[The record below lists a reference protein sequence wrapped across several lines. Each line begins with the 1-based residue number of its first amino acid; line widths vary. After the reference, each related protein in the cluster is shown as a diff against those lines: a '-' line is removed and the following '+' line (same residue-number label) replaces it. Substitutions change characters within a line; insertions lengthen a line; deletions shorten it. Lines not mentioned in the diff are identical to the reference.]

1 MDETV
6 KTPDTEVKEVVGTVE
21 AELNKVAPE
30 EKKPTPETVP
40 LAVYLELKDDVKEL
54 KKELK
59 ESKGSSKTRVE
70 IQGVGELAKKYPDVN
85 EEFIQDMLNSATIEA
100 TKKIEEK
107 YTPIIEKQEQ
117 EKKQIAFDQAF
128 DKLYEDAKQANPDLP
143 QTMDKEL
150 IKELAMTPKYR
161 NTPVADILVKMYATT
176 VSGKS
181 SSEDDMRTGAERVE
195 DVVNFD
201 KITPEQRKAVMADDK
216 ARAKYFTWLDNQTGR

>member
-1 MDETV
+1 MEESV
-6 KTPDTEVKEVVGTVE
+6 KTPDTEVKEVMGTVE
-21 AELNKVAPE
+21 AELTKVAPE

-40 LAVYLELKDDVKEL
+40 LAVYLELKDDL
-54 KKELK
+54 KTLKQEIK
-59 ESKGSSKTRVE
+59 ESKGTSKNRVE
-70 IQGVGELAKKYPDVN
+70 SQGVNELAKKYPDVN

-117 EKKQIAFDQAF
+117 EKKQVAFDNAF
-128 DKLYEDAKQANPDLP
+128 DKLYTEAVQNNPDLP
-143 QTMDKEL
+143 KTMDKEL

-161 NTPVADILVKMYATT
+161 NTPVADILVKMYGSTP
-176 VSGKS
+176 SGKA

-201 KITPEQRKAVMADDK
+201 KITPDQRKAIMADDK
-216 ARAKYFTWLDNQTGR
+216 ARTKYFTWLDSQTGR